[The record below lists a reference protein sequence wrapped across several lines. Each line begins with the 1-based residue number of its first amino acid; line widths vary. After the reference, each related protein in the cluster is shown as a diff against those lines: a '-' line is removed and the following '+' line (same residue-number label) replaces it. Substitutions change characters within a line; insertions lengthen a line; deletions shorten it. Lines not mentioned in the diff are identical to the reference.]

1 LCPTRMS
8 VVTLAM
14 IMALDD
20 DQPWKLNN
28 TALKSM
34 RYSNEDC
41 PGCPRRDIPRWGVS
55 LFSSDTVQVH
65 TLQRGDKT
73 DYELVQP
80 FQPWS
85 WKKCSGQWTRPLGSR
100 SLGMASRTS
109 VSGHCGT
116 VMTTSGITRGMMRTG
131 VAQAR
136 KSQRKSNLQFGIS

>member
-1 LCPTRMS
+1 MS
-8 VVTLAM
+8 AVTVDT
-14 IMALDD
+14 IMALPD

-34 RYSNEDC
+34 RHSNEDC
-41 PGCPRRDIPRWGVS
+41 PGCPRPDIPRWGVS

-85 WKKCSGQWTRPLGSR
+85 WKKMLRSMDEATRIKVIGD
-100 SLGMASRTS
+100 
-109 VSGHCGT
+109 
-116 VMTTSGITRGMMRTG
+116 GITDIC
-131 VAQAR
+131 
-136 KSQRKSNLQFGIS
+136 FGPLWDSYDLSLIHI